1 VAAYV
6 AFLRGINLGNRRV
19 KMADL
24 ARLFEEMEFGAV
36 STFIASGNVL
46 FESNSIDQVALEHQ
60 IESHLESALGYGVD
74 TFVRTRAEVA
84 AVVAFRPFMAGE
96 MEDPANTI
104 HVGFRKAPLDGEAGR
119 RLEVVRTETDQF
131 RAEGRQFYWLCRIRT
146 SESTAWDLPDVRAAR
161 LPTATMRNLKMLRRL
176 VG

>member
-1 VAAYV
+1 MAAYV

-24 ARLFEEMEFGAV
+24 ARLFEEMRFGAV

-46 FESNSIDQVALEHQ
+46 FESDSVDHVALERQ
-60 IESHLESALGYGVD
+60 IEGHLESALGYSVD
-74 TFVRTRAEVA
+74 TFVRTRDEVA
-84 AVVAFRPFMAGE
+84 AVVAFAPFAARE

-104 HVGFRKAPLDGEAGR
+104 HVGFRKVTLDGEAGR
-119 RLEVVRTETDQF
+119 LLDAVRTETDEF
-131 RAEGRQFYWLCRIRT
+131 RAEGREFYWLCRIRT